1 MKKLMSHIVRLFCLS
16 AVFLL
21 VSNVT
26 FNSWEISKNSSSSE
40 LIIGHLKKNKF
51 DNGQHI
57 SSTNRGADMYKDPTD
72 DDDCSTKY
80 LLFDLPS
87 FFCNFESYILDL
99 YTDNLAYNPNF
110 PRTRLWIQYQ
120 HLLI

>member
-1 MKKLMSHIVRLFCLS
+1 MRKLKSYIIRLACLS

-21 VSNVT
+21 GSNIT
-26 FNSWEISKNSSSSE
+26 FNSLETPTSDISSE
-40 LIIGHLKKNKF
+40 LVISHLKQSKF

-80 LLFDLPS
+80 LLFDLPPL
-87 FFCNFESYILDL
+87 FCKLAPHIIGFSA
-99 YTDNLAYNPNF
+99 DNLTYNPTF
-110 PRTRLWIQYQ
+110 PRTRLWIQHQ
-120 HLLI
+120 RLLI

>member
-1 MKKLMSHIVRLFCLS
+1 MSHIVRLFCLS

-40 LIIGHLKKNKF
+40 LVINHLKQSKF

-80 LLFDLPS
+80 LLFDLPPL
-87 FFCNFESYILDL
+87 FCKLAPHIIGFSA
-99 YTDNLAYNPNF
+99 DNLTYNPNF

-120 HLLI
+120 RLLI